1 MIQRALLGMVGALLV
16 ACAAG
21 CASAQ
26 EPYQFTVAEPSAVSV
41 DDLVRALAQQGQQAA
56 EIDEYAGVVYTVW
69 QDTGFLYGE
78 VDDEDATIVRRYVAT
93 LQHGEAA
100 ASVQLRIDSM
110 RCAPDRF
117 DIDGYVLEGR
127 CESMSGVVSA
137 HQRELDELGQRVE
150 ASLQTR

>member
-1 MIQRALLGMVGALLV
+1 MMKRPCTIALLAAVFAA
-16 ACAAG
+16 ACA
-21 CASAQ
+21 SSQ
-26 EPYQFTVAEPSAVSV
+26 EPYQFTIAEPSAVSV

-56 EIDEYAGVVYTVW
+56 EIDEYAGVVYTIW

-117 DIDGYVLEGR
+117 DIDGYRLEGR
-127 CESMSGVVSA
+127 CEQMSGVVSA

-150 ASLQTR
+150 AAIRAL